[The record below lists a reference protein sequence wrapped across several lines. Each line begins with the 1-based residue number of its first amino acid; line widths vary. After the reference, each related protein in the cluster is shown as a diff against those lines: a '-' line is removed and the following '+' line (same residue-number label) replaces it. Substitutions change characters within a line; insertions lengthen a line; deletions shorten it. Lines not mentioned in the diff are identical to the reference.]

1 MATRREIYNNL
12 YAVASELYDAG
23 EAKQIAE
30 MLILAKGNI
39 TRNDLIIEPN
49 KELVISDLDT
59 IVAELRSWRP
69 VQYIIGYAD
78 FRDMELEVAEGV
90 LIPRPETEELVEWIA
105 SETADGA
112 NILDIGTGTG
122 AIAIALSREIGN
134 SRVWAMDISREALTI
149 AQNNGKRYAQNVT
162 FIEGDALANFDTLFK
177 CKFDVVVSNPPYI
190 PQSDIKLMRNNVVD
204 YEPSIALFV
213 PDNDPL
219 LFYRSIAHTS
229 KNILNKGGK
238 LYFEIYEYL
247 SSQMVD
253 MLENEGY
260 SDITIREDF
269 RGKPRMICATIR

>member
-39 TRNDLIIEPN
+39 TRNNLIIEPN

-69 VQYIIGYAD
+69 VQYIIGHAD

-229 KNILNKGGK
+229 KNILKQNGK

-253 MLENEGY
+253 MLESEGY

-269 RGKPRMICATIR
+269 RGKPRMICATLR